1 MASLILFARVMLRP
15 LAAEPGRTT
24 LTVFAVALGVSVVVA
39 IELAGEAATGSF
51 RSSMESLV
59 GDVDFEVTAVGGVDE
74 TLLAELAL
82 LPYPLAVSPRIEE
95 AAVVLPERRTVG
107 LLGLDLIGDTSIE
120 TALWRES
127 FDVGTLTAGN
137 AVWVGSAL
145 GLARGETLRLGI
157 HDQTHA
163 FSVEGVLADDELSE
177 QVRKDL
183 VVMDIAL
190 AQRVVGRAGRLDRIE
205 IRVPELEIEGGWEA
219 LLRRSIPAG
228 VSLRPQGA
236 GTRENQKMLSAFRWN
251 LRVLSYISLVVGAFL
266 IYYTISVSVVRRRTE
281 IGILRALGA
290 TRRGVLAAVLL
301 EAGFFG
307 VLGTLLGFALG
318 RVLADGAVELMA
330 RTVEALYVSSTPGDI
345 LFTSWAVAVGLAAG
359 IGVTLLAA
367 LGPAREAARVP
378 PTEAMAAGRRHYEAR
393 LRLPREV
400 AWACALAAAS
410 WAASRL
416 PPVDGK
422 PLAGYLAALLL
433 IAAAA
438 LATPALVT
446 VMVRAAAPAARRLL
460 GVEGLLASRG
470 LVGSLAR
477 TAVLVST
484 LATAVAMMVSV
495 AIMVGSFRETVEVW
509 LDNRLRA
516 DLYIRPAGPGG
527 AGNHPTMDVS
537 IADRIERLEGVAAV
551 DRFRAYAISYNGRPA
566 TLGAG
571 ETRVFSR
578 SSRLRFLSGDPE
590 QIIHRLPQ
598 GDFVIVSEPFA
609 DKHSLTPG
617 DRVEL
622 PLAGRSVSFEILG
635 VYYDYADER
644 GYLIADREVLLR
656 YLPDPAPS
664 SLAVYLD
671 AGAQEEVVRAE
682 VGRITG
688 ERNLFVAENRQLREV
703 SMRVFDRTFA
713 ITYALEAVAIL
724 VAILGMAGALMA
736 LVIDRRREIAVLRFL
751 GASAGQLRR
760 LILIESGLLGLFAN
774 VLGLGLG
781 FLLSLILIFVIN
793 KQSFGWT
800 IQFHQPV
807 GLLLAALSLIYLA
820 AIIAGLYPARLAARL
835 NPIEAVHEE

>member
-1 MASLILFARVMLRP
+1 MASLILFARLMLRP
-15 LAAEPGRTT
+15 LVGEPGRTM
-24 LTVFAVALGVSVVVA
+24 LTVFAVALGVAVVVA

-59 GDVDFEVTAVGGVDE
+59 GDVDFEVSAVGGIDE

-82 LPYPLAVSPRIEE
+82 LPYPLQVAPRIEQ
-95 AAVVLPERRTVG
+95 AAVMLPDRRTVS
-107 LLGLDLIGDTSIE
+107 LLGLDLIGDASIE
-120 TALWRES
+120 TALWREP
-127 FDVGTLTAGN
+127 FDAEVLTRGD

-145 GLARGETLRLGI
+145 GLARGDTLRLGVN
-157 HDQTHA
+157 DQTHS
-163 FSVEGVLADDELSE
+163 FVVNGVLKDDELSE
-177 QVRKDL
+177 QIRKDL
-183 VVMDIAL
+183 VVMDIAV
-190 AQRVVGRAGRLDRIE
+190 AQRIVGRAGRLDRIE
-205 IRVPELEIEGGWEA
+205 IRVPKREIEGGWEA
-219 LLRRSIPAG
+219 LLRRAIPSG
-228 VSLRPQGA
+228 VTLRRQGA
-236 GTRENQKMLSAFRWN
+236 GTEENQKMLSAFRWN

-281 IGILRALGA
+281 IGILRALGT
-290 TRRGVLAAVLL
+290 TRRGVLTAVLL

-307 VLGTLLGFALG
+307 LLGTLLGFALG

-330 RTVEALYVSSTPGDI
+330 RTVEALYVSSTPGEI
-345 LFTSWAVAVGLAAG
+345 RFTAWAVAIGATAG
-359 IGVTLLAA
+359 IGVTVLAA
-367 LGPAREAARVP
+367 LGPAREAARIP

-393 LRLPREV
+393 LRLRRSLG
-400 AWACALAAAS
+400 WACGLGAAAF
-410 WAASRL
+410 AASQL
-416 PPVDGK
+416 PAVGGK

-446 VMVRAAAPAARRLL
+446 VMVRLAAPPVQRLL

-484 LATAVAMMVSV
+484 LATAVAMMASV
-495 AIMVGSFRETVEVW
+495 AIMVGSFRETVGLW

-516 DLYIRPAGPGG
+516 DLYIRPAAPGG
-527 AGNHPTMDVS
+527 AGNYPTMDAS
-537 IADRIERLEGVAAV
+537 IADRIEAIEGVAAV
-551 DRFRAYAISYNGRPA
+551 DRFRAYPISYNGRTA

-571 ETRVFSR
+571 ETRVFLK
-578 SSRLRFLSGDPE
+578 SSSVRFLSGDPE
-590 QIIHRLPQ
+590 EIMRRLPE
-598 GDFVIVSEPFA
+598 GDYVVVSEPFA
-609 DKHSLTPG
+609 EKHSLAMG
-617 DRVEL
+617 DVVEL
-622 PLAGRSVSFEILG
+622 PLDGRPVSFEIVG

-644 GYLIADREVLLR
+644 GYVIADRAVLLS

-671 AGAQEEVVRAE
+671 PGVEPQPVRAKIE
-682 VGRITG
+682 RITKD
-688 ERNLFVAENRQLREV
+688 RNVFVAENRQLREV

-713 ITYALEAVAIL
+713 ITYALEAVAIF

-751 GASAGQLRR
+751 GAGGGQLRR

-774 VLGLGLG
+774 VLGLALG
-781 FLLSLILIFVIN
+781 FFLSLILIFVIN